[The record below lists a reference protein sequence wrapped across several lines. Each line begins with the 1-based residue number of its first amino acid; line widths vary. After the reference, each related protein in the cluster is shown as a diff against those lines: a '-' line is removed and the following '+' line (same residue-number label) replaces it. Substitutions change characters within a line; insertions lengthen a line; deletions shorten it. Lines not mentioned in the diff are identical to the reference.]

1 MTYTPYIWPL
11 IIAALFSASAA
22 FYARRYS
29 DVPSVRPFVAMML
42 LGVAWQLIYAVS
54 ISVDYTPARIV
65 LSILMYIP
73 TRLITF
79 AIFFLIIEYTGRER
93 WLTKRNVA
101 LLLAIPVGGILA
113 SLTSPW
119 HRLFRYN
126 FNLERV
132 GNIAIL
138 HYDGGPIYWLSS
150 AYGDALVVFGLV
162 LLLLS
167 LRSRNLHFWNTVSI
181 FVGIIVPIAV
191 NMLFT
196 AGITPIKGYSFA
208 PTSTIVTGL
217 ACLWALFRF
226 RLFSVA
232 PVARSTVVDNLSDPV
247 VVLDTRGHIIDFNAA
262 AAAVFGLDQKKS
274 IGATVETLPADWL
287 GHFSRAVDAENS
299 REEISA
305 DIRGSLR
312 VFDAAS
318 SRILD
323 SLGRNVGRLYVLHDI
338 TELREAETAVKRLLS
353 EKELLL
359 VEVHHRIKN
368 NMSVISSILSLHA
381 DSLRGTP
388 GRDALLDARSRVQSM
403 MLLYDRLYRA
413 SGTSEIS
420 ILDYLSPLTDK
431 IVGNFATSPNIA
443 LQKNIDD
450 FPVNART
457 LFPVGIIANELL
469 TNAMKHAFVGRER
482 GTLTVSATL
491 RGDKAVLEIKDDG
504 IGLGAGGA
512 WSAPDSFS
520 AETGEIESG
529 KGFGLQLVNILVRQV
544 KGTLRAEQNGG
555 TTFILEFDRG

>member
-11 IIAALFSASAA
+11 IAAAIFCASAA

-29 DVPSVRPFVAMML
+29 DVPSARPFVVMML

-79 AIFFLIIEYTGRER
+79 AIFFLIVEYTGRER

-101 LLLAIPVGGILA
+101 LLLAIPIIGILA

-150 AYGDALVVFGLV
+150 MYGNALAVLGLV
-162 LLLLS
+162 LLLFS

-191 NMLFT
+191 NMLFN

-232 PVARSTVVDNLSDPV
+232 PVARATVVDNLSDPV
-247 VVLDTRGHIIDFNAA
+247 LVLDTRGHIIDFNAA
-262 AAAVFGLDQKKS
+262 AAGVFSLDQKKS
-274 IGATVETLPADWL
+274 IGATVSALPSEWRDL
-287 GHFSRAVDAENS
+287 FGRAVDAENS

-305 DIRGSLR
+305 DINGSRR
-312 VFDAAS
+312 VFDAS
-318 SRILD
+318 SSHILD
-323 SLGRNVGRLYVLHDI
+323 SLGRKVGRLYVLHDI

-381 DSLRGTP
+381 DSLKGTP

-413 SGTSEIS
+413 SGTNEIS
-420 ILDYLSPLTDK
+420 ILDYLSP
-431 IVGNFATSPNIA
+431 
-443 LQKNIDD
+443 
-450 FPVNART
+450 
-457 LFPVGIIANELL
+457 
-469 TNAMKHAFVGRER
+469 
-482 GTLTVSATL
+482 
-491 RGDKAVLEIKDDG
+491 
-504 IGLGAGGA
+504 
-512 WSAPDSFS
+512 
-520 AETGEIESG
+520 
-529 KGFGLQLVNILVRQV
+529 
-544 KGTLRAEQNGG
+544 
-555 TTFILEFDRG
+555 